1 MSSNVRLYQIDL
13 LRFIAALSVLLCHY
27 TFGGYKANNGW
38 SNLEFST
45 LGDIFKYGY
54 LGVHLFFIIS
64 GFVIIL
70 SIQDGNV
77 FNFIRSRITR
87 LYPAYWFCVT
97 MTFLVMYFFGAP
109 VFFANFKEYCINL
122 TMFQRYFN
130 IKNIDAVYWTLA
142 IELKFY
148 FLIVLYLLFNLY
160 KKIDIKYFIYFLLF
174 ITILPKILHTDNEI
188 LSVFFS
194 LFDTSFNS
202 FFIAGMLFYKIYT
215 GGNKL
220 IYNTLLL
227 LCCALSLKSIQHE
240 IVSLSQH
247 YQTPF
252 NNIVVYSIL
261 LLFYTVMYLCS
272 TKKLSSFNKPLFVKL
287 GILTYPLYLIH
298 ENIGFIIFNN
308 LDRYINK
315 YVLLVGTTAL
325 MLLVAYLIHIYIEKP
340 FSVYLKTK
348 IMLAKTYFDKKKSGI
363 TAG

>member
-1 MSSNVRLYQIDL
+1 MPVRARLHQIDL
-13 LRFIAALSVLLCHY
+13 LRFIAALSVLLFHY
-27 TFGGYKANNGW
+27 TFSGYMANRW
-38 SNLEFST
+38 SNLEFPAIGNI
-45 LGDIFKYGY
+45 LKYGY
-54 LGVHLFFIIS
+54 FGVHLFFIIS
-64 GFVIIL
+64 GFVILL
-70 SIQDGNV
+70 SIQNGNLY
-77 FNFIRSRITR
+77 NFIRSRITR

-97 MTFLVMYFFGAP
+97 LTFLVMYFFGAP

-148 FLIVLYLLFNLY
+148 FLVVLYLLFNLY

-188 LSVFFS
+188 LSAFFS

-202 FFIAGMLFYKIYT
+202 FFIAGMLCYKIYAD
-215 GGNKL
+215 GNKL
-220 IYNTLLL
+220 MYNILLL
-227 LCCALSLKSIQHE
+227 VCCALSIKATQHE
-240 IVSLSQH
+240 IVSLSDH

-252 NNIVVYSIL
+252 NNIIVYSIL
-261 LLFYTVMYLCS
+261 LLFYAVMYACS
-272 TKKLSSFNKPLFVKL
+272 IKKLSIINNPHFVTL

-308 LDRYINK
+308 LGKYLNR
-315 YVLLVGTTAL
+315 YVLLAGTTLL
-325 MLLVAYLIHIYIEKP
+325 MLVMAYLIHIYIEKP
-340 FSVYLKTK
+340 FSRYLKTILMNFK
-348 IMLAKTYFDKKKSGI
+348 AYFDKKKSGI